1 MKRNLVTNQH
11 TMPPMMM
18 PVPTMAQAPHNH
30 DIFHHRGEAY
40 SDAQRTIPANKSKS
54 INIKWSS
61 DQHDPLSISPSTEQM
76 YELATWRMYYRITSA
91 RQVTRSVVT
100 PPVTP
105 QRNVR
110 SSDLLPSSFKLAATE
125 DYTVHNGTAFKDAE
139 FEDEG
144 VFIMDL

>member
-11 TMPPMMM
+11 TMPSMMM
-18 PVPTMAQAPHNH
+18 PVPKMAQAPHNH
-30 DIFHHRGEAY
+30 DIFHHSGEAY
-40 SDAQRTIPANKSKS
+40 FDAPRTIPAKKSKS
-54 INIKWSS
+54 INIKRSS
-61 DQHDPLSISPSTEQM
+61 DKHDPLSISPFTEQM

-91 RQVTRSVVT
+91 RQVRSVVT

-105 QRNVR
+105 QRNAR
-110 SSDLLPSSFKLAATE
+110 SSDLLPSSFQLAATE
-125 DYTVHNGTAFKDAE
+125 DYTVHNGMAFKDGE